1 MIMFKYYIP
10 LIYTYKT
17 RYNSIL
23 RFLSFLFFTCLPSFY
38 IVIINNEINTQLI
51 ISYIVT
57 FIVMYS
63 LYECGYLFN
72 DIVTINFEKNPTLRI
87 EQKYIKISSKHLENM
102 LTVRLAI
109 VVLGCFWLYQ
119 FTINIKEFCIT
130 LLLLFITYSLHN
142 FYRDRTNI
150 VTMFSLVFLKNF
162 LLVIPFIPTHK
173 FLEAGLIIIITIAA
187 IRTYEFAAKD
197 RFNLNIKINNV
208 DLFRV
213 EYYFALTFATLFLY
227 VFGVVSY
234 KFIIINLFFLVYR
247 VLIYFLLKLNN
258 RSKFISN
265 LLKTLKRGF

>member
-1 MIMFKYYIP
+1 MFKYYIP

-38 IVIINNEINTQLI
+38 IVIINNKINIQLI

-57 FIVMYS
+57 FIAMYS

-87 EQKYIKISSKHLENM
+87 EQKYIKIIPKHLENM

-150 VTMFSLVFLKNF
+150 VTMFLLVFLKNF
-162 LLVIPFIPTHK
+162 LLVIPFIPTHE

-187 IRTYEFAAKD
+187 IRTYEFATKE
-197 RFNLNIKINNV
+197 RFNLKINIKNI
-208 DLFRV
+208 DLFRI
-213 EYYFALTFATLFLY
+213 EYYIMATLI
-227 VFGVVSY
+227 VSILETMDY
-234 KFIIINLFFLVYR
+234 
-247 VLIYFLLKLNN
+247 LNN
-258 RSKFISN
+258 NYMLLMMLFLFYRIVVYILFKFRN
-265 LLKTLKRGF
+265 LRDV

>member
-1 MIMFKYYIP
+1 MFKYYIP

-38 IVIINNEINTQLI
+38 IVIINNEINIQLI

-57 FIVMYS
+57 FIAMYS

-87 EQKYIKISSKHLENM
+87 EQKYIKIIPKHLENM

-150 VTMFSLVFLKNF
+150 VTMFLLVFLKNF
-162 LLVIPFIPTHK
+162 LLVIPFISADE
-173 FLEAGLIIIITIAA
+173 FLEVALIIIITIVA
-187 IRTYEFAAKD
+187 IRTYEFATKE
-197 RFNLNIKINNV
+197 RFNLKINIKNI
-208 DLFRV
+208 DLFRI
-213 EYYFALTFATLFLY
+213 EYYIMATLIVGILETMDY
-227 VFGVVSY
+227 
-234 KFIIINLFFLVYR
+234 
-247 VLIYFLLKLNN
+247 LNN
-258 RSKFISN
+258 NYMLLMKLFLFYRIVVYILFKFRN
-265 LLKTLKRGF
+265 LRDA

>member
-1 MIMFKYYIP
+1 MFKYYIP

-38 IVIINNEINTQLI
+38 IVIINNEINIQLI

-57 FIVMYS
+57 FIAMYS

-87 EQKYIKISSKHLENM
+87 EQKYIKIIPKHLENM

-130 LLLLFITYSLHN
+130 LFLLFITYSLHN

-150 VTMFSLVFLKNF
+150 VTMFLLVFLKNF
-162 LLVIPFIPTHK
+162 LLVIPFIPTHE

-187 IRTYEFAAKD
+187 IRTYEFATKE
-197 RFNLNIKINNV
+197 RFNLKINIKNI
-208 DLFRV
+208 DLFRI
-213 EYYFALTFATLFLY
+213 EYYIMATLI
-227 VFGVVSY
+227 VSILETMDY
-234 KFIIINLFFLVYR
+234 
-247 VLIYFLLKLNN
+247 LNN
-258 RSKFISN
+258 NYMLLMMLFLFYRIVVYILFKFRN
-265 LLKTLKRGF
+265 LRDV

>member
-1 MIMFKYYIP
+1 MFKYYIP

-38 IVIINNEINTQLI
+38 IVIINNEINIQLI

-57 FIVMYS
+57 FIAMYS

-87 EQKYIKISSKHLENM
+87 EQKYIKIIPKHLENM

-150 VTMFSLVFLKNF
+150 VTMFLLVFLKNF
-162 LLVIPFIPTHK
+162 LLVIPFIPTHE

-187 IRTYEFAAKD
+187 IRTYEFATKE
-197 RFNLNIKINNV
+197 RFNLKINIKNI
-208 DLFRV
+208 DLFRI
-213 EYYFALTFATLFLY
+213 EYYIMATLI
-227 VFGVVSY
+227 VSILETMDY
-234 KFIIINLFFLVYR
+234 
-247 VLIYFLLKLNN
+247 LNN
-258 RSKFISN
+258 NYMLLMMLFLFYRIVVYILFKFRN
-265 LLKTLKRGF
+265 LRDV

>member
-38 IVIINNEINTQLI
+38 IVIINNEINIQLI

-57 FIVMYS
+57 FIAMYS

-87 EQKYIKISSKHLENM
+87 EQKYIKIIPKHLENM

-150 VTMFSLVFLKNF
+150 VTMFLLVFLKNF
-162 LLVIPFIPTHK
+162 LLVIPFIPTHE

-187 IRTYEFAAKD
+187 IRTYEFATKE
-197 RFNLNIKINNV
+197 RFNLKINIKNI
-208 DLFRV
+208 DLFRI
-213 EYYFALTFATLFLY
+213 EYYIMATLI
-227 VFGVVSY
+227 VSILETMDY
-234 KFIIINLFFLVYR
+234 
-247 VLIYFLLKLNN
+247 LNN
-258 RSKFISN
+258 NYMLLMMLFLFYRIVVYILFKFRN
-265 LLKTLKRGF
+265 LRDV

>member
-1 MIMFKYYIP
+1 MFKYYIP

-150 VTMFSLVFLKNF
+150 VTMFLLVFFKNF
-162 LLVIPFIPTHK
+162 LLVIPFITINK
-173 FLEAGLIIIITIAA
+173 FLEAGIVIIITIAA
-187 IRTYEFAAKD
+187 LRTYEFAAKD
-197 RFNLNIKINNV
+197 RFNLSISIKNI
-208 DLFRV
+208 DLFRIK
-213 EYYFALTFATLFLY
+213 YYIMATMFIGI
-227 VFGVVSY
+227 FTIVSCFDKRY
-234 KFIIINLFFLVYR
+234 IILIIIF
-247 VLIYFLLKLNN
+247 LIY
-258 RSKFISN
+258 RSCTYLILQFMN
-265 LLKTLKRGF
+265 LRKN

>member
-1 MIMFKYYIP
+1 MFKYYIP

-87 EQKYIKISSKHLENM
+87 EQKYIKIIPKHLENM

-150 VTMFSLVFLKNF
+150 VTMFLLVFLKNF
-162 LLVIPFIPTHK
+162 LLVIPFIPTHE

-187 IRTYEFAAKD
+187 IRTYEFATKE
-197 RFNLNIKINNV
+197 RFNLKINIKNI
-208 DLFRV
+208 DLFRI
-213 EYYFALTFATLFLY
+213 EYYIMATLI
-227 VFGVVSY
+227 VSILETMDY
-234 KFIIINLFFLVYR
+234 
-247 VLIYFLLKLNN
+247 LNN
-258 RSKFISN
+258 NYMLLMMLFLFYRIVVYILFKFRN
-265 LLKTLKRGF
+265 LRDV